1 MKKRQAP
8 EGHWLTQAVLRENEP
23 RIFVKEVVGYGDL
36 EGNFIL
42 FDDEEKMRWVEE
54 HRIEEQTWI
63 EFTY

>member
-36 EGNFIL
+36 EGNFIP
-42 FDDEEKMRWVEE
+42 FSEKQKTEWEEKHPIGHE
-54 HRIEEQTWI
+54 TA
-63 EFTY
+63 